1 MDARGRSGGRC
12 QGAAI
17 GGCSRST
24 DSKVR
29 LGSAELDGTSGDD
42 GELDV
47 TSGDEGEVDGTSGD
61 LGGSLEL
68 GRRGGAIGEVRRG
81 SRHWLSWGGATCF
94 SWSGMTRLRNCLNFQ
109 IGTVKKQHQID
120 KLDQAIMTGGKI
132 AACSLFIHSYEIL
145 LF

>member
-68 GRRGGAIGEVRRG
+68 GRRGEPLERYAEVLGIG
-81 SRHWLSWGGATCF
+81 
-94 SWSGMTRLRNCLNFQ
+94 
-109 IGTVKKQHQID
+109 
-120 KLDQAIMTGGKI
+120 
-132 AACSLFIHSYEIL
+132 
-145 LF
+145 

>member
-1 MDARGRSGGRC
+1 MADPGTLWAMVGSPPPKKNVIEEIAARRHSGGVDARGRSGGRC

-68 GRRGGAIGEVRRG
+68 GRRGEPLERYAEVLGIG
-81 SRHWLSWGGATCF
+81 
-94 SWSGMTRLRNCLNFQ
+94 
-109 IGTVKKQHQID
+109 
-120 KLDQAIMTGGKI
+120 
-132 AACSLFIHSYEIL
+132 
-145 LF
+145 